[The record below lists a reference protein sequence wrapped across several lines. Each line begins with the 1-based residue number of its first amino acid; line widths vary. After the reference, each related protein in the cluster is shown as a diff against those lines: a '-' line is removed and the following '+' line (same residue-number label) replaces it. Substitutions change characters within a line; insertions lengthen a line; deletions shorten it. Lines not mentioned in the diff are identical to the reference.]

1 MSLTFPPRMR
11 FLILALA
18 LCTTGVASAT
28 EPNAR
33 TAFVERR
40 GLLEADAQCRLFEPS
55 IRAALNVGLAQTR
68 GALLRAGWTNAN
80 IRELET
86 AAINAARARSCG
98 DQRTATAAENARR
111 SFAAWANTGTMEFSG
126 WDRAWRA
133 RRVVDESGWRLS
145 QDIEAPIPARFGV
158 RQSGETQRL
167 TLALPLAR
175 GAAPPASVQLIVRD
189 TNRAQMREIA
199 LPQRIS
205 QGLTAG
211 LPSPMASRSIPSVR
225 TIERRNG
232 QQVAVF
238 TFPDT
243 AFRDLVALD
252 PRETVELRLETG
264 RATQRLL
271 VEVGDVAAARAFLT
285 LRR

>member
-1 MSLTFPPRMR
+1 MR
-11 FLILALA
+11 LLILALVLGTA
-18 LCTTGVASAT
+18 TAASAT

-40 GLLEADAQCRLFEPS
+40 GLLEADAQCDLFEPS
-55 IRAALNVGLAQTR
+55 IRAALSVGLAQTR

-80 IRELET
+80 LRELET
-86 AAINAARARSCG
+86 AAVNAARSRSCG
-98 DQRTATAAENARR
+98 DHRTATAAANARR
-111 SFAAWANTGTMEFSG
+111 SFATWANAGTMEFPG
-126 WDRAWRA
+126 WDRSWRA
-133 RRVVDESGWRLS
+133 RRVADESGWRLS

-167 TLALPLAR
+167 TLAVPLAR
-175 GAAPPASVQLIVRD
+175 GATAPASVQLIVRD
-189 TNRAQMREIA
+189 SNRGAMREIA

-205 QGLTAG
+205 QGLGAG
-211 LPSPMASRSIPSVR
+211 LPSPMASTSIPSVR

-232 QQVAVF
+232 QQVAVY

-252 PRETVELRLETG
+252 PRESVELRLETG
-264 RATQRLL
+264 RATQSLL